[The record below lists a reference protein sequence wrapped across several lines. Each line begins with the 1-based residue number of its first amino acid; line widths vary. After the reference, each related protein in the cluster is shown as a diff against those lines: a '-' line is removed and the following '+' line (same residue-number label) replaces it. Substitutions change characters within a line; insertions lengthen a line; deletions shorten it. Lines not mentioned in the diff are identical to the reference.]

1 MIKKD
6 IKAGDIVLLKDG
18 RRCIVTPNIDYPN
31 EGLTLYGMA
40 DLSHTLLASCN
51 PAFKKIFGVIAS
63 FNKYYND
70 DLTPSDDDD
79 RYTIMAVRSNPIAS
93 ASCLFEMLTNN
104 NIDKDRY
111 YWDWK
116 RGEIKEVTM
125 AEVEEKF
132 GCKVKIVK
140 EESDG

>member
-1 MIKKD
+1 MTKKD

-18 RRCIVTPNIDYPN
+18 RQCIVMPNIHDPN
-31 EGLTLYGMA
+31 KELALYGV
-40 DLSHTLLASCN
+40 LNLRN
-51 PAFKKIFGVIAS
+51 PFLVGCDKSFGIITS
-63 FNKYYND
+63 LNNYYND
-70 DLTPSDDDD
+70 DLTTLDDDV
-79 RYTIMAVRSNPIAS
+79 YTIMAVRKNPITS
-93 ASCLFEMLTNN
+93 AYCLFEMLTNK

-116 RGEIKEVTM
+116 REEVKEVTM
-125 AEVEEKF
+125 AEIEEKF

>member
-1 MIKKD
+1 MTKKD

-18 RRCIVTPNIDYPN
+18 RRCIVMPNTYDSNN
-31 EGLTLYGMA
+31 ELVLYGMA

-79 RYTIMAVRSNPIAS
+79 RYTIMAVRSNPITS
-93 ASCLFEMLTNN
+93 ANCLFEMLTNN
-104 NIDKDRY
+104 LIHKDRF
-111 YWDWK
+111 YWNWK
-116 RGEIKEVTM
+116 REEIKEVTM
-125 AEVEEKF
+125 SEVEEEF

-140 EESDG
+140 EEDDG